1 MCYAFKI
8 VTYRKVYKSYFILL
22 YKMKKKLS
30 VTVEERSVD
39 LMENMLG
46 DGRFRNRSHIIEFA
60 LNKLIEENQNE

>member
-1 MCYAFKI
+1 
-8 VTYRKVYKSYFILL
+8 
-22 YKMKKKLS
+22 MKKKLS